1 MKGNEALMESLNE
14 QQVMMLRLFKNPLSD
29 EDFTQI
35 RRLAVK
41 LLSKNMD
48 ESLDQWE
55 RKNNM
60 DEHTYDQ
67 LSKGHFRSSNNK

>member
-1 MKGNEALMESLNE
+1 MKGNEVLIESLNE
-14 QQVMMLRLFKNPLSD
+14 QQVLMLRLFKNPLSD

-48 ESLDQWE
+48 ETLDQWE
-55 RKNNM
+55 KENNI
-60 DEHTYDQ
+60 DEKTYY
-67 LSKGHFRSSNNK
+67 H